1 MFAFIQLF
9 FVYNLNKL
17 KISKKNNIPIID
29 MNEKVFSVHPEPLSL
44 LSLRKDPHVNVK
56 ANKLMVEVIANRVI
70 NDGVLDTRW

>member
-1 MFAFIQLF
+1 
-9 FVYNLNKL
+9 
-17 KISKKNNIPIID
+17 

-70 NDGVLDTRW
+70 KDGVLDTR